1 MSRHLRAG
9 ARARGGILGYPLE
22 QLHEEVAFL
31 AYHFHWPHQEIM
43 AMEHAERRGWVSEVS
58 ELNRRMNEALP

>member
-1 MSRHLRAG
+1 
-9 ARARGGILGYPLE
+9 
-22 QLHEEVAFL
+22 L

-43 AMEHAERRGWVSEVS
+43 AMEHAERRSWVSEVS